1 MTDWDFVLLSS
12 HLPWGYSGVSS
23 TDFIPHTALGPRQI
37 YSYPW
42 QALIRDL
49 ERDFA
54 ASSRIS
60 AISFFHPRSEKQQEG
75 RGWDITSHTQRHFEM
90 NRITQF
96 THTHTHRRIIIY
108 SWHLLLGS
116 LGSNALS
123 YHSTKTAS
131 WLHWLLGHYAT
142 LDQQSQLVRLPAA
155 PCLICFYNYTFF
167 ISPGL
172 TQWHQRCL

>member
-1 MTDWDFVLLSS
+1 MRLFRRQLHGLHPPHCLGATSDLQLSVTGS
-12 HLPWGYSGVSS
+12 YQGFGAGLCSVIENIGYIVFSS
-23 TDFIPHTALGPRQI
+23 PLRETARGPRLG
-37 YSYPW
+37 Y
-42 QALIRDL
+42 
-49 ERDFA
+49 
-54 ASSRIS
+54 
-60 AISFFHPRSEKQQEG
+60 HK
-75 RGWDITSHTQRHFEM
+75 SHTETLWDEQNH
-90 NRITQF
+90 TV
-96 THTHTHRRIIIY
+96 HTHTHRRIIIY